1 MKRGLLVCNALPQVW
16 VSKLKNIYH
25 IFNVKNK
32 SAKRTNF
39 CMFTCLDVRTVKAKR
54 EKQLR
59 ISLNGT
65 NIQGQFSVSSL
76 KDKVEIFKVRS
87 EEWVITNAF

>member
-1 MKRGLLVCNALPQVW
+1 MLRISLQSARTSVCSLV
-16 VSKLKNIYH
+16 S
-25 IFNVKNK
+25 
-32 SAKRTNF
+32 
-39 CMFTCLDVRTVKAKR
+39 KAKR

-76 KDKVEIFKVRS
+76 KDKVEIFNVRS

>member
-1 MKRGLLVCNALPQVW
+1 
-16 VSKLKNIYH
+16 
-25 IFNVKNK
+25 
-32 SAKRTNF
+32 
-39 CMFTCLDVRTVKAKR
+39 MFTCLDVRTVKAKR

-76 KDKVEIFKVRS
+76 KDKVEIFNVRS

>member
-1 MKRGLLVCNALPQVW
+1 
-16 VSKLKNIYH
+16 
-25 IFNVKNK
+25 
-32 SAKRTNF
+32 
-39 CMFTCLDVRTVKAKR
+39 MFTCLDVRTVKAKR

-76 KDKVEIFKVRS
+76 KDKVEFLMWGLKNGLLQMHSETFFDDVYLKFFFLVR
-87 EEWVITNAF
+87 

>member
-1 MKRGLLVCNALPQVW
+1 
-16 VSKLKNIYH
+16 
-25 IFNVKNK
+25 
-32 SAKRTNF
+32 
-39 CMFTCLDVRTVKAKR
+39 MFTCLDVRTALLKTVKAKR

-65 NIQGQFSVSSL
+65 NIQCQFSVSSL
-76 KDKVEIFKVRS
+76 KDKVEIFNVRS